1 MSTSLQLPDPR
12 LWILRRTDL
21 SRLHPIVRE
30 LVAPKA
36 PPSALQRTRTIDFEA
51 VAKRLYAELEACRDA
66 DVRLRLIQ
74 CLHMA
79 LMHTD
84 KWDSARIVNPH
95 LFEPQCLTDIF
106 LLSAY
111 TTLQK
116 RIPTLGCLSIL
127 YRKAFPAKR
136 QPRHWKNV
144 TQTLWKKHRLAQIHM
159 TEVAAWFYAGLLK
172 HKPTLV
178 SLEDHR
184 QWAEAYWKRFSPDF
198 VDISSF
204 YTESTKESL
213 LAVSCFF
220 ERMVRP
226 FAAEWTYLSPVWE
239 KYTEQLGAI
248 TDLEQFNSS
257 MAKTGPECV
266 VPLSFWET
274 VFQTL
279 GAEPCDSMRA
289 RDAHIMNSVA
299 QETDE
304 EAALEFLRLVGDPS
318 SRQVLSEVIRAFH
331 HRRTGP
337 SVLKTILV
345 KKMAPYLPQIKRMA
359 WQWFSAFGSYFI
371 QWPRNMDQRAE
382 NAINERFEALKIRD
396 LAHTGRRL
404 QLCLNCGL
412 IHTAHNQPAPLKDKS
427 SVTVYDALK
436 TVGVTRAVY
445 DVLFDKSYCGRQ
457 NSTISIGCKR
467 SEASCFLINGWT
479 YHNYSCFFICT
490 ECGIP
495 ATWDLTTC
503 KFVTD
508 GPLCS
513 LCSLRFKE
521 IARRRLSVSEAWAE
535 ALGAVEALFK
545 ERSSVANLA
554 YELCVALMEKI
565 PDKGPSAIVADSAL
579 RLEWV
584 PSVVCIVSHSI
595 WIKTRVTLHLA
606 AADLQQAI
614 IRIEALVKAPAH

>member
-1 MSTSLQLPDPR
+1 M
-12 LWILRRTDL
+12 
-21 SRLHPIVRE
+21 HPIVRE
-30 LVAPKA
+30 LLTPQAPA
-36 PPSALQRTRTIDFEA
+36 SALQRTRTIDFEA
-51 VAKRLYAELEACRDA
+51 VAKNLYAQLQQCPEA

-84 KWDSARIVNPH
+84 KWDPIRIVNPH

-116 RIPTLGCLSIL
+116 RIPTLGCLSVL

-144 TQTLWKKHRLAQIHM
+144 THTLWKKHRLAQIHM
-159 TEVAAWFYAGLLK
+159 TEIATWFHVGLLK
-172 HKPTLV
+172 HKPNLV

-184 QWAEAYWKRFSPDF
+184 RWAEAYWKRFSPDL
-198 VDISSF
+198 VDVSSF
-204 YTESTKESL
+204 YTENTKESL
-213 LAVSCFF
+213 LAVACFF
-220 ERMVRP
+220 ERMMRP
-226 FAAEWTYLSPVWE
+226 FQAEWTYLSPAWE
-239 KYTEQLGAI
+239 GYVNQLDAI

-279 GAEPCDSMRA
+279 GTEPSDSMRA
-289 RDAHIMNSVA
+289 RDAHVMASVA
-299 QETDE
+299 QEADE
-304 EAALEFLRLVGDPS
+304 PAALEFLRFMGESS
-318 SRQVLSEVIRAFH
+318 SRQALTEVIQSFH

-345 KKMAPYLPQIKRMA
+345 KKMASHLPLIKRMA
-359 WQWFSAFGSYFI
+359 WQWFSAFGSYYL
-371 QWPRNMDQRAE
+371 QWPRNMHERAE
-382 NAINERFEALKIRD
+382 SAIQERFDALKIPD

-412 IHTAHNQPAPLKDKS
+412 IHTAHNQPAPFKDKS
-427 SVTVYDALK
+427 AVTVFDAFK

-467 SEASCFLINGWT
+467 SEASCFLISGWT

-503 KFVTD
+503 KFVVD

-521 IARRRLSVSEAWAE
+521 IARKRLPVPDAWTE
-535 ALGAVEALFK
+535 ALTAVNALFK
-545 ERSSVANLA
+545 ERTSVANIA
-554 YELCVALMEKI
+554 YELCAALMEKM
-565 PDKGPSAIVADSAL
+565 PDKGPSASVLESSLHLQWMPSIVCVVSHN
-579 RLEWV
+579 
-584 PSVVCIVSHSI
+584 VCIRTSVI
-595 WIKTRVTLHLA
+595 THLPA
-606 AADLQQAI
+606 SELQQAI
-614 IRIEALVKAPAH
+614 VRIEALVKASC